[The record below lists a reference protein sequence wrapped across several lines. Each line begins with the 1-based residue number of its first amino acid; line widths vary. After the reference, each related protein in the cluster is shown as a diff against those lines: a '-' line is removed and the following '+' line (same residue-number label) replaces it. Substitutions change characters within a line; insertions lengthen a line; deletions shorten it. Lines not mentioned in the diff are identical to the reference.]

1 MPDDRLAQIAAAFVQ
16 AIPQNLGDVIRE
28 NRDFACLRMAADD
41 DIARLVRVIPATN
54 ALTGSISDWRLVE
67 FSTDYAGQSVASI
80 HVLGNNARRGVGCKI
95 TSPVLAIDFGTG
107 LAATRSGSI
116 YQLIGAPGAGEPPRD
131 HLLML
136 CAALWSW
143 GYGMV
148 LGVPHI
154 YY

>member
-1 MPDDRLAQIAAAFVQ
+1 MPDDGFDQIAAEVVR

-28 NRDFACLRMAADD
+28 NRDFANLCLAADD
-41 DIARLVRVIPATN
+41 DIARLVRVIPATD

-80 HVLGNNARRGVGCKI
+80 HLLGNNARRGVGCKI
-95 TSPVLAIDFGTG
+95 TSPVVTIDFGTG
-107 LAATRSGSI
+107 LAVTRSGSI

-136 CAALWSW
+136 CAALWHW
-143 GYGMV
+143 GCGQA
-148 LGVPHI
+148 LGVLHI